1 VYYGDVALQAN
12 EMEAHPVSAAGKFTE
27 ELIATAR
34 AIAAAGKG
42 ILAADES
49 TGTIGARFKPI
60 NVDNTEE
67 NRRRYR
73 ELLFTSEGLEKYISG
88 VILYE
93 ETLFQKTSDGT
104 LFAEL
109 LKKKGIIPGI
119 KVDQGLKPLPGT
131 DNETACTGLT
141 GLPERCDKYYAAG
154 ARFAKWRAAYRI
166 EVKSGKPSHLLIQE
180 QAWGLARYA
189 AICQAHGLC
198 PIVEPEVM
206 IDGDHDIE
214 TAARISERVY
224 SAVVRALHDNGVL
237 LEGALLKPNMVT
249 NGQESGKQSSPQEVA
264 FYTIRTLR
272 RTIPAAMPG
281 IMFLSGGQTEEE
293 ASLHL
298 NAMNIAGNAP
308 FPSPNPWTLS
318 FSYGRALQASCL
330 DAWVGKDENKKKAQD
345 AFLVRAKANSEA
357 QLGKYGGGNAGGK
370 SLYQKGYTY

>member
-1 VYYGDVALQAN
+1 
-12 EMEAHPVSAAGKFTE
+12 MEAHPVSAAGKFTE

-34 AIAAAGKG
+34 AIASAGKG

-49 TGTIGARFKPI
+49 TGTIGQRFKPI
-60 NVDNTEE
+60 NVDNIEE

-73 ELLFTSEGLEKYISG
+73 ELLFTSEGIEKYISG
-88 VILYE
+88 VIMYE
-93 ETLFQKTSDGT
+93 ETLFQKTKEGT
-104 LFAEL
+104 PFAEL
-109 LKKKGIIPGI
+109 LKKKGIITGI

-131 DNETACTGLT
+131 VDETACTGLT

-166 EVKSGKPSHLLIQE
+166 DTKTGKPSHLLIQE

-206 IDGDHDIE
+206 IDGEHDID
-214 TAARISERVY
+214 TAAKISERVY

-249 NGQESGKQSSPQEVA
+249 PGAESGKKSTPEEVA
-264 FYTIRTLR
+264 FVTIRTLR

-298 NAMNIAGNAP
+298 NAMNVKNLP
-308 FPSPNPWTLS
+308 FPSPNPWALS

-330 DAWVGKDENKKKAQD
+330 DAWLGKDENLKKAQD

-357 QLGKYGGGNAGGK
+357 QLGLYGGGHSDGAGGK

>member
-1 VYYGDVALQAN
+1 LF
-12 EMEAHPVSAAGKFTE
+12 MEAHPISAAGKFAE

-34 AIAAAGKG
+34 GIAAAGKG

-60 NVDNTEE
+60 NVENNEE

-73 ELLFTSEGLEKYISG
+73 ELLFTSSGIENYISG
-88 VILYE
+88 VIMYE
-93 ETLFQKTSDGT
+93 ETLFQKSKDGT
-104 LFAEL
+104 PFADL
-109 LKKKGIIPGI
+109 LKKKGIITGI

-131 DNETACTGLT
+131 NDETACTGLT

-166 EVKSGKPSHLLIQE
+166 DVKTGKPSHLLIQE

-214 TAARISERVY
+214 TAAKISERVY

-249 NGQESGKQSSPQEVA
+249 PGQECTVKATPQDVA
-264 FYTIRTLR
+264 FVTIRTLR

-281 IMFLSGGQTEEE
+281 IMFLSGGQSEEE

-298 NAMNIAGNAP
+298 NAMNVKDLP
-308 FPSPNPWTLS
+308 FPSPNPWALS

-330 DAWVGKDENKKKAQD
+330 DAWLGKDENIKAAQD

-357 QLGKYGGGNAGGK
+357 QLGKYAGGKSDGK